1 MYIERTIPFN
11 VWVCFIT
18 SVASVQSNDN
28 TYIDLSHPQ
37 SATTIYWPGQPRFN
51 RTVVAKGSNENNVW
65 IEVGAYNSGEHGGTH
80 MDAPRH
86 FYPTGFDLK
95 DLPLERTIADGVMI
109 DVRSEAE
116 ANIDYQL
123 TVEKLLAWEENHGRL
138 PPRAAVVVNNGWT
151 SRWPDPL
158 SFFGTKNGNNY
169 TSFHF
174 PIVSIEAAEWL
185 LQNRDLKIL
194 ALDVPSPD
202 GATDDKFPVHQLLL
216 SRNIIIVENVMVPN
230 TLPARGFRFHAAP
243 IRIEGGTGV
252 QTRVYAILNDA
263 SSCANEIPPT
273 FLLLLFLAAAA
284 VFNYRRLAV

>member
-1 MYIERTIPFN
+1 VFAVCGGEEKCQFLQSRGADKTIDYTKDRIVDKVKEFTN
-11 VWVCFIT
+11 GRGV
-18 SVASVQSNDN
+18 D
-28 TYIDLSHPQ
+28 
-37 SATTIYWPGQPRFN
+37 
-51 RTVVAKGSNENNVW
+51 VVMDQVGGDSLLDCIKR

-123 TVEKLLAWEENHGRL
+123 TLLAWEENHGRL

-202 GATDDKFPVHQLLL
+202 GATDDTFPVHQLLL

-284 VFNYRRLAV
+284 VFNYKRLAV